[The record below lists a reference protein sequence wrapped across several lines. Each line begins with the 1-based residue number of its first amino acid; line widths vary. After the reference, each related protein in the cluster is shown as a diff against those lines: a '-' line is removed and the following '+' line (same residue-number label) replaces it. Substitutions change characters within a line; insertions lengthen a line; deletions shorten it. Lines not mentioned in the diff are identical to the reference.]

1 MAAAALAHRDYDDDV
16 KAPLHR
22 GFDVIVIGA
31 GSIGA
36 PAAFSL
42 AEAGLRTL
50 VLDELPSAGQGSN
63 KRAIGGLRA
72 THSDP
77 AKIRLCLRSLEIFA
91 KWKETHGDDIEWF
104 KGGYSFVA
112 YRNEEEK
119 TLKELLPVQK
129 KFGLNIDWHEGPDF
143 LKIIPDLNPR
153 GLRGG
158 IFSPDDGNASPL
170 LAAYAFYKHA
180 KRLGAEFHFRE
191 IVTSLIVEAGR
202 VRGVKTDK
210 GEYFAPVVINAAG
223 PNANAMAAMAGI
235 DIPVRPD
242 SHEAAVTE
250 PVARFLGPLVVD
262 TRPME
267 GSANYYFYQHFT
279 GQVIFCITPSP
290 SIWGDDVRETS
301 SFLPMVAKRMVAL
314 MPRLKNIR
322 VRRTWRGLYPMTP
335 DGFPLVGWSKEAEG
349 FLQAAGMCGQG
360 FMLGPGLGE
369 LLTRMVLKKTT
380 AADDDSLTYLSPYR
394 SFIGQE
400 KLK

>member
-1 MAAAALAHRDYDDDV
+1 MT
-16 KAPLHR
+16 APAPAR
-22 GFDVIVIGA
+22 KNYDVIVIGA
-31 GSIGA
+31 GSIGM
-36 PAAFSL
+36 PAACSL

-91 KWKETHGDDIEWF
+91 SWKETHGDDLEWF

-112 YRNEEEK
+112 YGDEEEQI
-119 TLKELLPVQK
+119 LKELLPVQK
-129 KFGLNIDWHEGPDF
+129 KFGLAIDWHEGRD
-143 LKIIPDLNPR
+143 LLRIIPDLNPR

-158 IFSPDDGNASPL
+158 TFSPDDGNASPL
-170 LAAYAFYKHA
+170 LSAWAFFRRA
-180 KRLGAEFHFRE
+180 KGLGTDFHFRE
-191 IVTSLIVEAGR
+191 TAMSLLIEAGLI
-202 VRGVKTDK
+202 RGVETDK

-223 PNANAMAAMAGI
+223 PRAKAVAAMAGS

-262 TRPME
+262 TQPVA

-290 SIWGDDVRETS
+290 SIWGEDVRETS
-301 SFLPMVAKRMVAL
+301 SFLPMVAKRMVDL

-335 DGFPLVGWSKEAEG
+335 DGFPVVGWSKEAEG

-380 AADDDSLTYLSPYR
+380 AEDEETLTYLSPYR
-394 SFIGQE
+394 SFAGQE

>member
-1 MAAAALAHRDYDDDV
+1 MS
-16 KAPLHR
+16 APASPAR
-22 GFDVIVIGA
+22 SYDVIVVGA
-31 GSIGA
+31 GSVGL
-36 PAAFSL
+36 PAAIAL

-50 VLDELPSAGQGSN
+50 VVDELPSAGQGSN

-91 KWKETHGDDIEWF
+91 AWKERFGDDIEWF

-112 YRNEEEK
+112 YRDEEER
-119 TLKELLPVQK
+119 TFKELLPVQK
-129 KFGLNIDWHEGPDF
+129 AFGLNIDWHDAAG
-143 LKIIPDLNPR
+143 LRGIIPDLNPR

-158 IFSPDDGNASPL
+158 TYSPDDGNASPL
-170 LAAYAFYKHA
+170 LAAWAFF
-180 KRLGAEFHFRE
+180 KRAGALGAEFRFRE
-191 IVTSLIVEAGR
+191 TVTGLVLEAGR
-202 VRGVKTDK
+202 VRGVRTDK
-210 GEYFAPVVINAAG
+210 DEYRAPVVINAAG
-223 PNANAMAAMAGI
+223 PRAGAVAAMARA

-250 PVARFLGPLVVD
+250 PVARFLLPMVVD
-262 TRPME
+262 TRPMP

-290 SIWGDDVRETS
+290 SLWGEDVRETS
-301 SFLPMVAKRMVAL
+301 AFLPMVARRMVDL

-335 DGFPLVGWSKEAEG
+335 DGFPVVGWAKEAEG
-349 FLQAAGMCGQG
+349 LLHAAGMCGQG

-369 LLTRMVLKKTT
+369 LLTRIVLRKTT
-380 AADDDSLTYLSPYR
+380 AEDEETLSYLSPYR
-394 SFIGQE
+394 SFKGQE